1 MEAIRFHIADYVLM
15 VIFLVICSGIGV
27 FYGFFKK
34 QRTTGDYLLA
44 GRKMHLF
51 PVALSLL
58 VTYQSAISVMGIT
71 AEMYM
76 YDTMMILV
84 YFSVMSCNT
93 IQALIIVPLVHPL
106 KLTSAYEYFG
116 RRFQS
121 RSVQLFGTFMG
132 MLQTLLYMAIV
143 LLAPALALE
152 AVAGIPLWLSVVV
165 VGVIGTVYTSIGG
178 MKTVIWTDVFQFV
191 ILYGGLI
198 VILVMG
204 TIKIGGVGVLGE
216 KAYEGGRINFSEISF
231 DPRVRHTWWGLVIG
245 GTFNWLPNTCNQAAI
260 QRISS
265 MRTTREAK
273 ISCLLNVPLVVI
285 YGAVLGYAGLLMYAY
300 FTIEQCD
307 PYLSGAISNNNQLI
321 PYFVM
326 RVFRNIPGLAGLFI
340 VALFS
345 GALSSLSS
353 GINSMAANTIQDVL
367 VNVLNDAQQ
376 YKKTFI
382 AKISVLMYGTS
393 AVALAYLA
401 KSLQGPVTQI
411 ALTAMGGVG
420 GPLVGIM
427 FLGGTFP
434 QANWI
439 GALVGGI
446 GGMAINIWIAIGS
459 VMYGAKSPRS
469 SPVSTSGCL
478 GFNSSDVLFNGNG
491 FLENGLTRL
500 WNETDGNETFTLHT
514 FMTGETSTTSTL
526 SDDSHLAIYD
536 VSYVYIGMIGTFV
549 TFSLGLIISLL
560 TGRDKKYPTQPE
572 YIFPC
577 LRRFWKM
584 DVTHTEQK
592 YHKIKHGTN
601 AVRAETDEVPIK
613 ALSWMKELKEDE
625 L

>member
-152 AVAGIPLWLSVVV
+152 A
-165 VGVIGTVYTSIGG
+165 
-178 MKTVIWTDVFQFV
+178 DVFQFV

-439 GALVGGI
+439 G
-446 GGMAINIWIAIGS
+446 
-459 VMYGAKSPRS
+459 
-469 SPVSTSGCL
+469 
-478 GFNSSDVLFNGNG
+478 
-491 FLENGLTRL
+491 
-500 WNETDGNETFTLHT
+500 
-514 FMTGETSTTSTL
+514 
-526 SDDSHLAIYD
+526 
-536 VSYVYIGMIGTFV
+536 
-549 TFSLGLIISLL
+549 
-560 TGRDKKYPTQPE
+560 
-572 YIFPC
+572 
-577 LRRFWKM
+577 
-584 DVTHTEQK
+584 
-592 YHKIKHGTN
+592 TN